1 AHERV
6 RERRGVAL
14 GDIPCR
20 VSPQEGG
27 VEDARGEDV
36 AVVLLDVG
44 DGDGDETGVSGE
56 AEQLGERGC
65 HAGLAAA
72 AAAVAAAAAPPP
84 AI

>member
-1 AHERV
+1 MAHERV
-6 RERRGVAL
+6 REGGAAV
-14 GDIPCR
+14 GDIPCW
-20 VSPQEGG
+20 VSRQEGI
-27 VEDARGEDV
+27 EDTRGEDV

-72 AAAVAAAAAPPP
+72 AAPPP
-84 AI
+84 PVM